1 MKLYDVY
8 DGSEYIG
15 ELTLAE
21 ISELTGKTRSQISQ
35 AISGAYD
42 INGRYA
48 VIYDGQ
54 QTIAYSNKND
64 RRMLMEFD
72 ILTQKIRRAVGG
84 KTENQKAKSQK
95 LKKLNPGTA

>member
-8 DGSEYIG
+8 DGSMYIG

-42 INGRYA
+42 LNGRYA
-48 VIYDGQ
+48 VIYEGQ

-72 ILTQKIRRAVGG
+72 ILTRKIRRAVGW
-84 KTENQKAKSQK
+84 ES
-95 LKKLNPGTA
+95 

>member
-8 DGSEYIG
+8 DGSKYIG

-72 ILTQKIRRAVGG
+72 ILTQKIRRQPDGEV
-84 KTENQKAKSQK
+84 KD
-95 LKKLNPGTA
+95 

>member
-8 DGSEYIG
+8 DGSKYIG

-35 AISGAYD
+35 AISGAYS

-54 QTIAYSNKND
+54 QTITYSNKND
-64 RRMLMEFD
+64 RRMLTEFD
-72 ILTQKIRRAVGG
+72 ILTQKIRRAVGW
-84 KTENQKAKSQK
+84 ES
-95 LKKLNPGTA
+95 

>member
-8 DGSEYIG
+8 DGSKYIG

-35 AISGAYD
+35 AISGVYS

-48 VIYDGQ
+48 VIYDG
-54 QTIAYSNKND
+54 
-64 RRMLMEFD
+64 
-72 ILTQKIRRAVGG
+72 
-84 KTENQKAKSQK
+84 
-95 LKKLNPGTA
+95 

>member
-8 DGSEYIG
+8 DGSKYIG

-21 ISELTGKTRSQISQ
+21 ISELTGKTRCQISQ

-54 QTIAYSNKND
+54 QTIAYCRGD
-64 RRMLMEFD
+64 RGIDL
-72 ILTQKIRRAVGG
+72 IRKVRRKHG
-84 KTENQKAKSQK
+84 
-95 LKKLNPGTA
+95 

>member
-8 DGSEYIG
+8 DGSKYIG

-72 ILTQKIRRAVGG
+72 ILAQKIRRAVDG
-84 KTENQKAKSQK
+84 KVEDQKAKKS
-95 LKKLNPGTA
+95 KKFNPGTT

>member
-8 DGSEYIG
+8 DGSKYIG

-48 VIYDGQ
+48 AIYEGQ

-72 ILTQKIRRAVGG
+72 ALAGKIRRAAGW
-84 KTENQKAKSQK
+84 EN
-95 LKKLNPGTA
+95 

>member
-8 DGSEYIG
+8 DGSKYIG

-35 AISGAYD
+35 AISGAYN

-48 VIYDGQ
+48 VIYEGQ
-54 QTIAYSNKND
+54 
-64 RRMLMEFD
+64 
-72 ILTQKIRRAVGG
+72 
-84 KTENQKAKSQK
+84 
-95 LKKLNPGTA
+95 